1 MWEEEA
7 WKLLEE
13 SIIYYQGR
21 AIGTVAARS
30 GGESTQLRPVF
41 YPRFRPLSLGVSHA
55 WQNRNRAKLSD

>member
-21 AIGTVAARS
+21 AIGTVAAKIGR
-30 GGESTQLRPVF
+30 
-41 YPRFRPLSLGVSHA
+41 
-55 WQNRNRAKLSD
+55 